1 MTERG
6 VPSRRT
12 FLGQTL
18 LGLGGLS
25 GSAEAQP
32 SIPALLAH
40 RSQHGDQIHRQH
52 VQVMEAFRGREAGVA
67 AAEGFAS
74 LARPGL
80 V

>member
-1 MTERG
+1 MTDRG

-32 SIPALLAH
+32 SIPAPPARALSVGLL
-40 RSQHGDQIHRQH
+40 
-52 VQVMEAFRGREAGVA
+52 EAEKPDVV
-67 AAEGFAS
+67 FAQ
-74 LARPGL
+74 
-80 V
+80 